1 MPKSP
6 LLLALPALPLA
17 LAAAVPV
24 PDGNTVT
31 IRVTN
36 VRNAKGR
43 MHVDLCE
50 QASFLKDGC
59 AFSASTPAQ
68 SPVTTLVVK
77 GVPPGHYAAQLF
89 HDENANDKM
98 DRGLFGIPKEGVAF
112 SHDALKGMAP
122 PKWSD
127 AEFTYPGGA
136 QATQVKMRYFLGTP
150 GPQGR

>member
-1 MPKSP
+1 MLKT
-6 LLLALPALPLA
+6 LFLIAAPLA
-17 LAAAVPV
+17 IAGAAAPA

-36 VRNAKGR
+36 LRNAKGR
-43 MHVDLCE
+43 VHVDLCS

-59 AFSASTPAQ
+59 PFSASAPAQ
-68 SPVTTLVVK
+68 SPVTVVVVK
-77 GVPPGHYAAQLF
+77 GVAPGHYAAQLF

-127 AEFTYPGGA
+127 AEFVYPGGA
-136 QATQVKMRYFLGTP
+136 QTTQVKMRYLLGP
-150 GPQGR
+150 SGPQTR